1 MITVRGRVV
10 AVKPR
15 EQGTFSVTLGA
26 GDDLFAYGCLAPPP
40 KLGAELVLL
49 AERTRGQR
57 IVEVGPRRV
66 RLTFLAGVRPHPDV
80 GPPKTPLGRVVPP
93 VWTQRVREA
102 MARPLRSYQEA
113 GAAWLA
119 SRLAR
124 GVGSILGDEQG
135 TGKTTQTIAAICA
148 TQAFPAVVVAP
159 KSLLRNWERE
169 WSYASVP
176 PRVSIVRGREGYV
189 EPADV
194 YVLTYGTLQPR
205 EQFLGDI
212 RPKVMV
218 FDEAHLLK
226 EPKPKK
232 FHRAAVASRLGKWS
246 GRCIFLTGTPVLNR
260 PQEAWRL
267 LHLCDAKEWPDYEEF
282 RERYCCAPSDGDLAV
297 ATHKDRRIVTDS
309 GRVEHLDEL
318 RVRIEPYFLRR
329 LKTDVL
335 RDLPPKT
342 RSSVL
347 VELEEKVLVDYR
359 KAEKDLV
366 AWLREQGAQVQADKA
381 KQAEALVRLTHLRR
395 LVGEAKLHTVVPQHL
410 REFFFS
416 GGPRRPLI
424 VFAYFRAVCAGA
436 EAIAERM
443 GLRVVGIRGQDDE
456 DKRQAAVDAF
466 QAGEA
471 DVFIAPIKAAG
482 VGITLHRASD
492 VLFLERSY
500 VQKELEQAEDRAHRF
515 GQTQHVTVTYLDAAD
530 TIDEQ
535 IARIN
540 EAKVKLVDGLI
551 DDKFG
556 MDVGLADDVLAR
568 YEAGRTSVLR

>member
-1 MITVRGRVV
+1 MFTVRGRVL
-10 AVKPR
+10 AVTPR
-15 EQGTFSVTLGA
+15 EQGTFSVTLLGEQQ
-26 GDDLFAYGCLAPPP
+26 LYVYGCIAPPP
-40 KLGAELVLL
+40 KLGQDLVLL
-49 AERTRGQR
+49 AERVRATRPIQFGTR
-57 IVEVGPRRV
+57 STT
-66 RLTFLAGVRPHPDV
+66 LAALAGVRPHPDV
-80 GPPKTPLGRVVPP
+80 GDPKTPTGRVVAPA
-93 VWTQRVREA
+93 WRQRVRTA
-102 MARPLRSYQEA
+102 MTRPLRSYQED

-135 TGKTTQTIAAICA
+135 TGKTTQTIAALCA
-148 TQAFPAVVVAP
+148 TQAFPAVIVAP

-169 WSYASVP
+169 WSYSALQPKVT
-176 PRVSIVRGREGYV
+176 IVRGREGPL

-205 EQFLGDI
+205 EQDLGNL

-232 FHRAAVASRLGKWS
+232 FHRAAVATRLGLYA

-267 LHLCDAKEWPDYEEF
+267 LHLCDAKEWPDYEAF
-282 RERYCCAPSDGDLAV
+282 RERYCCAPTDGEAAV
-297 ATHKDRRIVTDS
+297 SVVKDRRIVTDS

-329 LKTDVL
+329 LKEDVL
-335 RDLPPKT
+335 HDLPPKT
-342 RSSVL
+342 RSSLL
-347 VELEEKVLVDYR
+347 VEIDKNELLEYR
-359 KAEKDLV
+359 AAEKDLV
-366 AWLREQGAQVQADKA
+366 AWLREQGQELQAKSA
-381 KQAEALVRLTHLRR
+381 KRAEALVRLTHLRR
-395 LVGEAKLHTVVPQHL
+395 LVGEAKVRAVVPGYL

-416 GGPRRPLI
+416 GAPRRPLI
-424 VFAYFRAVCAGA
+424 VFGYFRKVCQGVQ
-436 EAIAERM
+436 AIAERM
-443 GLRVVGIRGQDDE
+443 GLRVVAIRGDDDE

-471 DVFIAPIKAAG
+471 DVFVAPIKAAG
-482 VGITLHRASD
+482 VGITLHRSSD
-492 VLFLERSY
+492 VLFVERSY
-500 VQKELEQAEDRAHRF
+500 VQKELEQAEDRAHRL
-515 GQTQHVTVTYLDAAD
+515 GQSEHVTVTYLDAVD

-535 IARIN
+535 IAKIN
-540 EAKVKLVDGLI
+540 EAKVKLVDGMI

-556 MDVGLADDVLAR
+556 QNLAAADEVVKRYASENVLA
-568 YEAGRTSVLR
+568 